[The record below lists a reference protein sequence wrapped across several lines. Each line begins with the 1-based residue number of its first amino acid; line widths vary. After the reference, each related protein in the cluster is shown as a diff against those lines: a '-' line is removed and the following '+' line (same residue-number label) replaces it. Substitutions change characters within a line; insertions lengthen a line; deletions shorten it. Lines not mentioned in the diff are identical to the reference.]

1 MAMPPVENEL
11 VYFTIVGNYRAMLA
25 DSLVDTDFDP
35 DLGELTAT
43 VTFTPL
49 INTGDA
55 LLVTTSNPP
64 VHIVC
69 APVVGIID
77 TDGRLKLRRDFTD
90 VPDGPWTPIKLL
102 GNCPQLELDPDF
114 PLAYRVSFTNVRIG
128 GKPGV
133 LNSYD
138 FVAPDHEVELDL
150 VEVMRQPGLP
160 ATGITKLAPTQV
172 RVNENGDLVFSF
184 MGEDIPDPVDLG
196 NIAGAEGPAG
206 PPGEPGPA
214 GEPGADGLAATIA
227 VGTTT
232 TGAAGTPASVTNKGT
247 NAAAV
252 FDFTIPRGD
261 AGPQGQQ
268 GVPGLGIR
276 YMGEISDLSELP
288 VGATHG
294 DLWVLGNRDNP
305 DVPARAYIW
314 NSTTSVWDD
323 GGNIQGARGDVGP
336 AGPAGAKGDTGAAGG
351 VGPAGPAGTAATI
364 AVGTTT
370 TGAAGSQ
377 ATVTNKGTNAAAVFD
392 FTIPTGAAGPAGA
405 KGDPGATG
413 PAGTAATIAVGT
425 TTTGTAGTN
434 ATVTNKGT
442 ANAAVFDFTIPAGP
456 AGAKGDTGAAGA
468 KGDTGAAGP
477 AGTAATIAVGTTTTG
492 AAGSPAT
499 VTNKGTAGAA
509 VFDFSIPAGP
519 AGVAGAKGDTGAA
532 GAAGPPGPSAVSKD
546 ANNSAKLGTD
556 SLIYVPTS
564 AAANA
569 VTGYINSPAAATAGM
584 GLWVGPQS
592 SFDTLTTRDAKIVYI
607 VIPAPALA
615 DPSTT
620 KDVQ

>member
-1 MAMPPVENEL
+1 
-11 VYFTIVGNYRAMLA
+11 
-25 DSLVDTDFDP
+25 
-35 DLGELTAT
+35 
-43 VTFTPL
+43 
-49 INTGDA
+49 
-55 LLVTTSNPP
+55 
-64 VHIVC
+64 
-69 APVVGIID
+69 
-77 TDGRLKLRRDFTD
+77 
-90 VPDGPWTPIKLL
+90 
-102 GNCPQLELDPDF
+102 
-114 PLAYRVSFTNVRIG
+114 
-128 GKPGV
+128 
-133 LNSYD
+133 
-138 FVAPDHEVELDL
+138 
-150 VEVMRQPGLP
+150 
-160 ATGITKLAPTQV
+160 
-172 RVNENGDLVFSF
+172 
-184 MGEDIPDPVDLG
+184 
-196 NIAGAEGPAG
+196 
-206 PPGEPGPA
+206 
-214 GEPGADGLAATIA
+214 
-227 VGTTT
+227 
-232 TGAAGTPASVTNKGT
+232 
-247 NAAAV
+247 
-252 FDFTIPRGD
+252 
-261 AGPQGQQ
+261 
-268 GVPGLGIR
+268 
-276 YMGEISDLSELP
+276 
-288 VGATHG
+288 
-294 DLWVLGNRDNP
+294 
-305 DVPARAYIW
+305 
-314 NSTTSVWDD
+314 
-323 GGNIQGARGDVGP
+323 
-336 AGPAGAKGDTGAAGG
+336 
-351 VGPAGPAGTAATI
+351 
-364 AVGTTT
+364 
-370 TGAAGSQ
+370 
-377 ATVTNKGTNAAAVFD
+377 VFD

-492 AAGSPAT
+492 AAGSSAT
-499 VTNKGTAGAA
+499 VTNKGTAAAA

-556 SLIYVPTS
+556 NLIYVPTS